1 MSNYLVMLTI
11 EDNDDEE
18 IDIDYACSISN
29 VLIHLGAMETE
40 STKNISI
47 RPVSEVLPC

>member
-1 MSNYLVMLTI
+1 MLTI

-18 IDIDYACSISN
+18 IDIDYACSMSN

-40 STKNISI
+40 STKI
-47 RPVSEVLPC
+47 LALDQ